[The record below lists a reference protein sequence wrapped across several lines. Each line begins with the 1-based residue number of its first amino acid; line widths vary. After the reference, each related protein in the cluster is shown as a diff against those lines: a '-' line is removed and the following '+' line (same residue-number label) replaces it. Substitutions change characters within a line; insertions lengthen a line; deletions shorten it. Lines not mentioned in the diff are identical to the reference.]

1 MHTMYFESFGKTNYG
16 QIVTHWGDDIIV
28 FARNPYGGHNLV
40 IVDWETEEATVHGNI
55 AVAEA
60 AANWLPE
67 KTYRKVRKFL
77 ATKGV
82 GHNWFTLQL

>member
-1 MHTMYFESFGKTNYG
+1 MNVCFESFGETRSG
-16 QIVTHWGDDIIV
+16 TIVTHWGDDTIIYS
-28 FARNPYGGHNLV
+28 RNPYGSHNLV
-40 IVDWETEEATVHGNI
+40 IVDWETGEATVHGNI

-60 AANWLPE
+60 AANWLPK

-77 ATKGV
+77 AAKGV